1 MLHTNRK
8 DVVEVNECFLSVTG
22 IAGQSCTNATRR
34 LVVVVAAVYALC
46 LSVSQLSSVA
56 GRFANK

>member
-1 MLHTNRK
+1 M
-8 DVVEVNECFLSVTG
+8 VEVNECFLSVTG